1 MVFLSFLSVQIV
13 ETMSLTQPVADFYE
27 VLGPFY
33 EFVSLPEK
41 KSPDTKSVLDDSP
54 SPLTGVVNG
63 KVPTVTA
70 SSTRMP
76 LSHASGGKLNNF
88 LLFLLLLAP
97 RTKRKN

>member
-1 MVFLSFLSVQIV
+1 
-13 ETMSLTQPVADFYE
+13 MSLTQPVADFYE

-33 EFVSLPEK
+33 EFVAPER
-41 KSPDTKSVLDDSP
+41 KSPDTKSALDASP

-63 KVPTVTA
+63 KVPTVTT

-88 LLFLLLLAP
+88 LIFSSLFLSFFLSLSLSLAP
-97 RTKRKN
+97 